1 MPPGDLLAISLL
13 SGRDGIAFMALVA
26 LFSIGLTLLISFL
39 DRHEYCPSGYGVF
52 GVIAISFLS
61 AIIGS
66 AIGSLEGEIVRSAF
80 TFVFCGTA
88 AFLTSGPFLE
98 FRLPHRLTLAIS
110 APLIFI
116 SSAKLGVIIQEFV
129 IENALK

>member
-1 MPPGDLLAISLL
+1 MPPADLLAISSL
-13 SGRDGIAFMALVA
+13 SGRDGIAFVA
-26 LFSIGLTLLISFL
+26 LMVLFGTGLTLLIRFL

-52 GVIAISFLS
+52 GVIAISFYS

-66 AIGSLEGEIVRSAF
+66 AIGSLNGEIVRSAF

-88 AFLTSGPFLE
+88 AFLTSGPFLK
-98 FRLPHRLTLAIS
+98 FRLPHRLILAIS
-110 APLIFI
+110 TPLIYL
-116 SSAKLGVIIQEFV
+116 SSAKLGFMIQEFV